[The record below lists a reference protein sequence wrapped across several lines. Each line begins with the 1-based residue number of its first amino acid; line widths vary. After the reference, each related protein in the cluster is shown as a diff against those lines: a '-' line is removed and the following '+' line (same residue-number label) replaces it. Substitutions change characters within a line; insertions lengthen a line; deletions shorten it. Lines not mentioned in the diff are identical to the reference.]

1 MGKLLSKLHEVFGRL
16 RKLLS
21 KLLSKLLRRRNL
33 RDLSWRDFCDGLDK
47 DPPGDVQKEAEH
59 VFFDHVFPEALLTF
73 FQNAGE
79 LLLLYEAALSA
90 PAMKPIAD
98 AKFNELFKQNPI
110 PFYESLI
117 PALKNLG
124 AEPEKATFLEIC
136 AFLTTYKS

>member
-1 MGKLLSKLHEVFGRL
+1 MGKLLSKLHELLGRL
-16 RKLLS
+16 RKLLG
-21 KLLSKLLRRRNL
+21 KLLRRRKL
-33 RDLSWRDFCDGLDK
+33 RELRWKDFCDGLDK
-47 DPPGDVQKEAEH
+47 DPPDDVQKEAEH

-73 FQNAGE
+73 FQNASE

-110 PFYESLI
+110 PFYESLV
-117 PALKNLG
+117 PVLKNMG

>member
-1 MGKLLSKLHEVFGRL
+1 MGKLRELLAKLLAKLLGWL
-16 RKLLS
+16 RKKTWRK
-21 KLLSKLLRRRNL
+21 KLRE
-33 RDLSWRDFCDGLDK
+33 LSWKDFCDGLDK
-47 DPPGDVQKEAEH
+47 DPPDDVQKEAEH

-73 FQNAGE
+73 FQNASE

-110 PFYESLI
+110 PFYESLV
-117 PALKNLG
+117 PVLKNMG

>member
-1 MGKLLSKLHEVFGRL
+1 MGKLREMLAKLLAKLLGWL
-16 RKLLS
+16 RKKTWRE
-21 KLLSKLLRRRNL
+21 KLRE
-33 RDLSWRDFCDGLDK
+33 LSWKDFCDGLDK
-47 DPPGDVQKEAEH
+47 DPPDDVQKKAEH

-73 FQNAGE
+73 FQNASE

-98 AKFNELFKQNPI
+98 AKFDELFKQNPI

>member
-1 MGKLLSKLHEVFGRL
+1 MLAKLLAKLLGWL
-16 RKLLS
+16 RKKTWRE
-21 KLLSKLLRRRNL
+21 KLRE
-33 RDLSWRDFCDGLDK
+33 LSWKDFCDGLDK
-47 DPPGDVQKEAEH
+47 DPPDDVQKEAEH
-59 VFFDHVFPEALLTF
+59 VFFDHVFPEALLAF
-73 FQNAGE
+73 FQNASE

>member
-1 MGKLLSKLHEVFGRL
+1 MGKFRKMLAKLLAKLLGWL
-16 RKLLS
+16 RKKTWRE
-21 KLLSKLLRRRNL
+21 KLRE
-33 RDLSWRDFCDGLDK
+33 LSWKDFCDGLDK
-47 DPPGDVQKEAEH
+47 DPPDDVQKEAEH

-73 FQNAGE
+73 FQNASE

>member
-1 MGKLLSKLHEVFGRL
+1 MGKLREMLAKLLAKLLGWL
-16 RKLLS
+16 RKKTWRE
-21 KLLSKLLRRRNL
+21 KLRE
-33 RDLSWRDFCDGLDK
+33 LSWKDFCDGLDK
-47 DPPGDVQKEAEH
+47 DPPDDVQKEAEH

-73 FQNAGE
+73 FQNASE

-98 AKFNELFKQNPI
+98 AKFDELFKQNPI

-117 PALKNLG
+117 PVLKNLG

>member
-1 MGKLLSKLHEVFGRL
+1 MGKLRE
-16 RKLLS
+16 
-21 KLLSKLLRRRNL
+21 
-33 RDLSWRDFCDGLDK
+33 LSWRDFCDGLDK
-47 DPPGDVQKEAEH
+47 DPPDDVQKEAEH

-73 FQNAGE
+73 FQNASE

-110 PFYESLI
+110 PFYESFI

>member
-1 MGKLLSKLHEVFGRL
+1 MGKLRKMLAKLLAKLLGWL
-16 RKLLS
+16 RKKTWRE
-21 KLLSKLLRRRNL
+21 KLRE
-33 RDLSWRDFCDGLDK
+33 LSWKEFCDGLDK
-47 DPPGDVQKEAEH
+47 DPPDDVQKKAEH
-59 VFFDHVFPEALLTF
+59 IFFDHVFPEALLTF
-73 FQNAGE
+73 FQNASE

-98 AKFNELFKQNPI
+98 AKFDELFKQNPI

>member
-1 MGKLLSKLHEVFGRL
+1 MGKLRKMLAKLLAKLLGWL
-16 RKLLS
+16 RKKTWRE
-21 KLLSKLLRRRNL
+21 KLRE
-33 RDLSWRDFCDGLDK
+33 LSWKEFCDGLDK
-47 DPPGDVQKEAEH
+47 DPPDDVQKKAEH

-73 FQNAGE
+73 FQNASE

-110 PFYESLI
+110 PFYESLV
-117 PALKNLG
+117 PVLKNLG

>member
-1 MGKLLSKLHEVFGRL
+1 MLAKLLAKLLGWL
-16 RKLLS
+16 RKKTWRE
-21 KLLSKLLRRRNL
+21 KLRE
-33 RDLSWRDFCDGLDK
+33 LSWKDFCDGLDK
-47 DPPGDVQKEAEH
+47 DPPDDVQKEAEQ
-59 VFFDHVFPEALLTF
+59 VFFDHVFPEALLAF
-73 FQNAGE
+73 FQNASE

>member
-1 MGKLLSKLHEVFGRL
+1 MGKLLSKLHELLGRL
-16 RKLLS
+16 RKLLG
-21 KLLSKLLRRRNL
+21 KLLRRRKL
-33 RDLSWRDFCDGLDK
+33 RELRWKDFCDGLDK
-47 DPPGDVQKEAEH
+47 DPPDDVQKEAEH

-73 FQNAGE
+73 FQNASE

-110 PFYESLI
+110 PFYESLM
-117 PALKNLG
+117 PVLKNLG

>member
-1 MGKLLSKLHEVFGRL
+1 MGKLLSKLHELLGRL
-16 RKLLS
+16 RKLLG
-21 KLLSKLLRRRNL
+21 KLLRRRKL
-33 RDLSWRDFCDGLDK
+33 RELRWKDFCDGLDK
-47 DPPGDVQKEAEH
+47 DPPDDVQKEAEH

-73 FQNAGE
+73 FQNASE

-110 PFYESLI
+110 PFYESLM
-117 PALKNLG
+117 PVLKNMG

>member
-1 MGKLLSKLHEVFGRL
+1 MGKLRKMLAKLLAKLLGWL
-16 RKLLS
+16 RKKTWRK
-21 KLLSKLLRRRNL
+21 KLRE
-33 RDLSWRDFCDGLDK
+33 LSWKDFCDGLDK
-47 DPPGDVQKEAEH
+47 DPPDDVQKEAEH
-59 VFFDHVFPEALLTF
+59 VFFDHVFPEVLLTF
-73 FQNAGE
+73 FQNASE

-117 PALKNLG
+117 PVLKNLG

>member
-1 MGKLLSKLHEVFGRL
+1 MGKLRKMLAKLLAKLLGWL
-16 RKLLS
+16 RKKTWRE
-21 KLLSKLLRRRNL
+21 KLRE
-33 RDLSWRDFCDGLDK
+33 LSWKEFCDGLDK
-47 DPPGDVQKEAEH
+47 DPPDDVQKKAEH
-59 VFFDHVFPEALLTF
+59 IFFDHVFPEALLTF
-73 FQNAGE
+73 FQNASE

>member
-1 MGKLLSKLHEVFGRL
+1 MGKLRE
-16 RKLLS
+16 
-21 KLLSKLLRRRNL
+21 
-33 RDLSWRDFCDGLDK
+33 LSWRDFCDGLDK
-47 DPPGDVQKEAEH
+47 DPPDDVQKEAEH

-73 FQNAGE
+73 FQNASE

-110 PFYESLI
+110 PFYESLV
-117 PALKNLG
+117 PTLKNLG